1 MFLIMSAAYVNQ
13 DLEAEFGK
21 IPPSFLPL
29 GNRRLFKHQV
39 ALAPSGTDIYL
50 SVPEGYR
57 LSDSDLAWLTEQG
70 VKVIYI
76 PVGLSL
82 GASLVAA
89 VNLSEYRQGSSLH
102 VLYGDTLFGRLP
114 TGENIVSVSK
124 TEYYY
129 NWATLEHENIDCIE
143 DENRDVE
150 GLIIDGYFKFQD
162 ARELIRC
169 ITQCNWSFLE
179 GLNRYHHKV
188 RLNVVKSDGW
198 LDFGHVNTY
207 YRSKAEFTTQ
217 RAFNE
222 IVITPYFIEK
232 SSVHNVKIMAE
243 AEWFENLPFS
253 LRGYIPQF
261 LGSSKN
267 DGSAT
272 YRLEYLHNTALNEV
286 YVFSALP
293 SFCWKPIINNCLG
306 FLLDC
311 QRVKNTEKQ
320 PANQVSELFG
330 AKTLSRINDYCQS
343 TNISINEHWKYNGF
357 QPVSIQDLLDAC
369 SVYLPKDCGLASV
382 LHGDFCFS
390 NILYDFRAQ
399 KIKVIDPRGITA
411 NSEMTIYG
419 DVSYDIAKLSHSI
432 LGLYDW
438 IIAGYYDVNISAREI
453 EFKIKVSNYVDDIQS
468 YYISRVGSVFGMRP
482 ETLYAMQIH
491 LFLSMLPLH
500 ADCKKRQNALFANA
514 FRLFHILKGL
524 N

>member
-39 ALAPSGTDIYL
+39 ALAPSGADVYL
-50 SVPEGYR
+50 SVPESYK
-57 LSDSDLAWLTEQG
+57 LSDSDLAWLSEQG

-89 VNLSEYRQGSSLH
+89 VNLSEYRHGRSLH
-102 VLYGDTLFGRLP
+102 VLYGDTLFGQLP
-114 TGENIVSVSK
+114 IGENIVSVSK

-129 NWATLEHENIDCIE
+129 NWATLEHEDIHWIE

-232 SSVHNVKIMAE
+232 SSIHNVKIMAE
-243 AEWFENLPFS
+243 AEWFEKLPFS

-267 DGSAT
+267 DGRAT

-293 SFCWKPIINNCLG
+293 SFCWKPIINNCLD
-306 FLLDC
+306 FILDC
-311 QRVKNTEKQ
+311 QRVKNTEKY
-320 PANQVSELFG
+320 PSNQVRELFG
-330 AKTLSRINDYCQS
+330 AKTLTRVNDYCQS
-343 TNISINEHWKYNGF
+343 QNISVSECWQYNDS
-357 QPVSIQDLLDAC
+357 QPVSIQDLLDTC
-369 SVYLPKDCGLASV
+369 NLYLPKDCELASV

-399 KIKVIDPRGITA
+399 KIKVIVTRRITSS
-411 NSEMTIYG
+411 SEMTIYV
-419 DVSYDIAKLSHSI
+419 DTSYDIAKLSHSI
-432 LGLYDW
+432 IGLYDW
-438 IIAGYYDVNISAREI
+438 IIAGYYDVSISAGKIGFEI
-453 EFKIKVSNYVDDIQS
+453 HVNNKLDDIQT
-468 YYISRVGSVFGMRP
+468 YYISRIDSVFSIQP

>member
-29 GNRRLFKHQV
+29 GNRRLFKYQV
-39 ALAPSGTDIYL
+39 ELAPSGADVYL
-50 SVPEGYR
+50 SVPEGYI
-57 LSDSDLAWLTEQG
+57 LSDSDLAWLTKQG

-102 VLYGDTLFGRLP
+102 VIYGDTLFGRLP
-114 TGENIVSVSK
+114 AGDNLVSVST
-124 TEYYY
+124 TECYY
-129 NWATLEHENIDCIE
+129 NWATLEHDNIHWIE
-143 DENRDVE
+143 DGNRDVE

-169 ITQCNWSFLE
+169 ITQCNWNFLE

-188 RLNVVKSDGW
+188 GLNVVKSDGW

-232 SSVHNVKIMAE
+232 SSLHNVKIMAE
-243 AEWFENLPFS
+243 AEWFEKLPFS

-267 DGSAT
+267 NGRTT
-272 YRLEYLHNTALNEV
+272 YRLEYLHNTALNEI

-293 SFCWKPIINNCLG
+293 SFCWKPIINNCLV

-311 QRVKNTEKQ
+311 QRVKKTQEH
-320 PANQVSELFG
+320 PSNQVGELFG
-330 AKTLSRINDYCQS
+330 AKTLNRINEYCQS
-343 TNISINEHWKYNGF
+343 KNISLNENWKYNDF
-357 QPVSIQDLLDAC
+357 QPVSIQDLLDVC
-369 SVYLPKDCGLASV
+369 SIHLPKDCGLASV

-390 NILYDFRAQ
+390 NILYDSRAQ

-411 NSEMTIYG
+411 SGETTIYG
-419 DVSYDIAKLSHSI
+419 DISYDIAKLSHSI
-432 LGLYDW
+432 IGLYDW
-438 IIAGYYDVNISAREI
+438 IMAGYYDVNISARKI
-453 EFKIKVSNYVDDIQS
+453 DFKINANNNVDDIQS
-468 YYISRVGSVFGMRP
+468 YYMTRVFSVFSIQAQ
-482 ETLYAMQIH
+482 TLYAMQIH

-500 ADCKKRQNALFANA
+500 SDSEKRQDALFANA
-514 FRLFHILKGL
+514 FRLFHILNGL
-524 N
+524 V